1 MAKEKFQTVETK
13 KNERIFHYEILG
25 IILFVLTIF
34 TIAKLGVVGKYLMI
48 TVKVLFGDWYFLIVL
63 LTMAYSIR
71 CILIHQKLKISNI
84 RYLGI
89 FLIILALI
97 LLSHF
102 TMHKYVRNYS
112 QNYLKLTLSLYF
124 NYFKTNQP
132 SAIVGG
138 GIIGA
143 LIFYLFYFLFSE
155 VGVILLSI
163 ILCFIG
169 TVFITKKTIKDFV
182 KMVFGFFKKIFKKV
196 KKASNFVQNTIDS
209 YDSSYQI
216 KKIKY
221 HVYPTNNET
230 EYKNASQVA
239 KMKANDLKMILNQLN
254 IFYTQI
260 SYLVCRNAT
269 MYFISSHYTIQISK
283 IQPYLRKIFN
293 NYLVKYDNI
302 KRELIL
308 EVSNDLQMP
317 LRVSEIEKAS
327 DEEVC
332 FGIDDRNQFL
342 NLEYDNN
349 KLIVFGKSQQ
359 QIGHYFDSIIIDL
372 MHTKQNL
379 NYYFIDLTNTTQ
391 LSSSTDPQEINHV
404 INIINER
411 IDKINKAGFSSIN
424 KYNSQAKNPEIGE
437 VVIIHGI
444 DKFLNS
450 DAEVDKIKYILQTT
464 NQYGFIY
471 LFSVSSENS
480 YVNQIVNLF
489 DYKLFLDNKLSY
501 SNQVIGFQRFDLIN
515 PDYEGYLAYK
525 NIIIRMTIL
534 LLQDKE
540 YQSIK
545 NRY

>member
-1 MAKEKFQTVETK
+1 
-13 KNERIFHYEILG
+13 
-25 IILFVLTIF
+25 
-34 TIAKLGVVGKYLMI
+34 
-48 TVKVLFGDWYFLIVL
+48 
-63 LTMAYSIR
+63 
-71 CILIHQKLKISNI
+71 
-84 RYLGI
+84 
-89 FLIILALI
+89 
-97 LLSHF
+97 
-102 TMHKYVRNYS
+102 
-112 QNYLKLTLSLYF
+112 
-124 NYFKTNQP
+124 
-132 SAIVGG
+132 
-138 GIIGA
+138 
-143 LIFYLFYFLFSE
+143 
-155 VGVILLSI
+155 
-163 ILCFIG
+163 
-169 TVFITKKTIKDFV
+169 
-182 KMVFGFFKKIFKKV
+182 
-196 KKASNFVQNTIDS
+196 
-209 YDSSYQI
+209 
-216 KKIKY
+216 
-221 HVYPTNNET
+221 
-230 EYKNASQVA
+230 
-239 KMKANDLKMILNQLN
+239 
-254 IFYTQI
+254 
-260 SYLVCRNAT
+260 

-293 NYLVKYDNI
+293 NYLVKYDNV

-308 EVSNDLQMP
+308 EVTNDLQMP

-327 DEEVC
+327 DEEVY

-359 QIGHYFDSIIIDL
+359 QIGHYFDSIIIGL

-501 SNQVIGFQRFDLIN
+501 SNQAIGFQRFDLIN

-545 NRY
+545 K